1 VSDTK
6 AMEEALQMAVAHMAR
21 QQDGGGNGATNPLN
35 LLAAVLPKLLAN
47 DEEREDLVE
56 KLEGLEKETFAPLQE
71 QILGLRKQVH
81 RVGKLQEAII
91 AELQELREQQTAVG
105 NAVLH
110 LAEQMSRVGIVE
122 DQLGD
127 DYDDLEPPPSPPR
140 ARPTYQK
147 KRRGPL

>member
-21 QQDGGGNGATNPLN
+21 QQDGGGGNGASNPLH
-35 LLAAVLPKLLAN
+35 LLAAVLPKLLSN

-56 KLEGLEKETFAPLQE
+56 KLEGLEKETFGPLQE

-110 LAEQMSRVGIVE
+110 LAEQMSRIGIVD
-122 DQLGD
+122 DQLD
-127 DYDDLEPPPSPPR
+127 DDFDEPPPPSPPR
-140 ARPTYQK
+140 ARPTHK
-147 KRRGPL
+147 KVRRG